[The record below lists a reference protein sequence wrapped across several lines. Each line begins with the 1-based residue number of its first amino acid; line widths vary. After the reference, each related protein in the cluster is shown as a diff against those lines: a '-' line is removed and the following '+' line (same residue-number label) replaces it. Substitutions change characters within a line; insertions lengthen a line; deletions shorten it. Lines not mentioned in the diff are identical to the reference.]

1 MVEASL
7 LATAGATGTL
17 LLAVLFVTA
26 RNRYRHPTLQSDDQ
40 HGTVWGR
47 VFETLDS
54 WSTNPASWFAAFLLL
69 TVGVGGVVVLA
80 VVGSD
85 PFANPLLYLAAAMA
99 AIGVVY
105 GTYVA
110 SRNAGYSTAGSTL
123 VTGTFVG
130 IVILLSVVGLLL
142 TW

>member
-17 LLAVLFVTA
+17 LLAVLVVTA
-26 RNRYRHPTLQSDDQ
+26 RNRYEHPTLQSDHQ
-40 HGTVWGR
+40 GGLGGR
-47 VFETLDS
+47 LFAGLDR
-54 WSTNPASWFAAFLLL
+54 WSTDPVSWFVAFLLL
-69 TVGVGGVVVLA
+69 TVGVGGVTVLA

-99 AIGVVY
+99 AIGVVF

-130 IVILLSVVGLLL
+130 VVILLSVVGLLL